1 MEGWKTSTGGV
12 LAIVTGVV
20 GYAITFFGYQGL
32 SLDVALGLISAGFV
46 ALGLGHKFDK
56 IKEVLGQLKK

>member
-1 MEGWKTSTGGV
+1 MSGWKTKIGGV
-12 LAIVTGVV
+12 LAILTGAV

-56 IKEVLGQLKK
+56 VKAVLEGLKK

>member
-1 MEGWKTSTGGV
+1 MGGWKTKLGAGLAIATGV
-12 LAIVTGVV
+12 L

-32 SLDVALGLISAGFV
+32 SLDVALGMISAGFV

-56 IKEVLGQLKK
+56 IKGVLEALKK

>member
-1 MEGWKTSTGGV
+1 MEGWKTATGGV
-12 LAIVTGVV
+12 LAILTGVL
-20 GYAITFFGYQGL
+20 GYAVTFFGYQGL

-56 IKEVLGQLKK
+56 IKGVLEGLKK